1 MRDRSVKQ
9 ILSLDSTH
17 SPKLAVQSAFRKF
30 TRLCRAIWRRW
41 ARQRTICP
49 RRCNIWRGQSRAKE
63 DTHRWGPWGWWK
75 ICPRRVSDG
84 GMMSDISCFS
94 VCVCVCVSDGCF
106 FWKRV
111 LRYGKARCLLI
122 TVQLRIKMGKAIGKY
137 WKELYISMAWNWLVR
152 NSAK

>member
-1 MRDRSVKQ
+1 MRDRSVKTV
-9 ILSLDSTH
+9 LSLDIPRNS
-17 SPKLAVQSAFRKF
+17 LFNQLFRKF

-84 GMMSDISCFS
+84 GMTDISCFS
-94 VCVCVCVSDGCF
+94 VFFLCVCVCVSDGCF

-111 LRYGKARCLLI
+111 LRYGKAQCLLI
-122 TVQLRIKMGKAIGKY
+122 TVQLRITMGKAIGKY
-137 WKELYISMAWNWLVR
+137 WTELYIHGVELTS
-152 NSAK
+152 KE